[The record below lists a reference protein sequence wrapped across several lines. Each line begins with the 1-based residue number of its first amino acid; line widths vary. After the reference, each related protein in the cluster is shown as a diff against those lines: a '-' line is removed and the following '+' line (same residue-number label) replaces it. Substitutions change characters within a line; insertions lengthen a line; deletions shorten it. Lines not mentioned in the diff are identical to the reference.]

1 MWFFSEHNSDHGE
14 QILRW
19 TFLFAAPNLFKQI
32 EISTF
37 SFLHL
42 FVGILLLVFVT
53 IVKEGLTKLA
63 SKEVLNN
70 NQWEKY
76 GRLIDFI
83 AQIVYN
89 VMIATQ
95 IWTGLVLANII
106 EKIFNKHND
115 MLIFSGFSIGLI
127 FFLAV
132 LRTIT
137 TPIKKLR

>member
-1 MWFFSEHNSDHGE
+1 MSAFGVNAIE
-14 QILRW
+14 
-19 TFLFAAPNLFKQI
+19 AAEAVMDGTP
-32 EISTF
+32 
-37 SFLHL
+37 
-42 FVGILLLVFVT
+42 VT
-53 IVKEGLTKLA
+53 DPKVKEGLTKLA

-137 TPIKKLR
+137 TPIKNLR